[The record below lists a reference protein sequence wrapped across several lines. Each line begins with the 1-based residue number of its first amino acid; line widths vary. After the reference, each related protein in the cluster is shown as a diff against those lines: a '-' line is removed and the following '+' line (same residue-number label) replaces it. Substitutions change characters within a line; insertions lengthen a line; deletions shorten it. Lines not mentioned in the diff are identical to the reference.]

1 VETAM
6 HVAIPKKGVRCPVC
20 TCGDAVVEFTG
31 VRDYH
36 CGKPGCWRVLRCSRC
51 RSLYIDPMP
60 EPDRL
65 MDLYAGYMTHT
76 EPEHIRSEVQ
86 GGFWKRLRIKI
97 RNGYLRESYGYC
109 VEPAPRWGAL
119 VMKLLPKPFRAEWDH
134 YARHLGKPVPGRCK
148 LLDVGCGNGEFLLRA
163 RCAGWDVK
171 GLEPDPDAAA
181 MARKAGLDVYV
192 GTVEE
197 APYEEGSFD
206 VITSHQVIEHVP
218 DPHVFLDAVVKW
230 LRPGG
235 TLWLGTP
242 NACAWLLP
250 RFGRHYVLLHVPYHL
265 LLFSPGALIRA
276 LESQGLGGV
285 TLVRRGI
292 RDIHVAMESDRI
304 RRGLHPYGK
313 EKPTF
318 KSLMLGFLGE
328 LLAWFDPGRGSDL
341 VVMAVKPACGRAR
354 AHQEN
359 LSMQG
364 F

>member
-1 VETAM
+1 MELT
-6 HVAIPKKGVRCPVC
+6 
-20 TCGDAVVEFTG
+20 D
-31 VRDYH
+31 VRDHH
-36 CGKPGCWRVLRCSRC
+36 CGRPGRWRVLRCCRC
-51 RSLYIDPMP
+51 RSLHIDPVP
-60 EPDRL
+60 EPGSL
-65 MDLYAGYMTHT
+65 IELYAGYMTHT
-76 EPEHIRSEVQ
+76 EPEHVHPEVQ

-97 RNGYLRESYGYC
+97 RNGYLREKYGYC

-119 VMKLLPKPFRAEWDH
+119 IMKVLPGPFRAEWDH
-134 YARHLGKPVPGRCK
+134 YARHLGKPASNRCK

-218 DPHVFLDAVVKW
+218 DPYAFLDALIKW

-242 NACAWLLP
+242 NACAWLLR
-250 RFGRHYVLLHVPYHL
+250 RFGRHYVQLHVPYHL
-265 LLFSPGALIRA
+265 FLFSPDALLRA
-276 LESQGLGGV
+276 LKTRGLAEV

-292 RDIHVAMESDRI
+292 RDLRVAAESDRI
-304 RRGLHPYGK
+304 SRGLHPY
-313 EKPTF
+313 EKKRPTL
-318 KSLMLGFLGE
+318 KALALGVVAE
-328 LLAWFDPGRGSDL
+328 ILAWLDPSVASDL
-341 VVMAVKPACGRAR
+341 VVTAVKPAAEQAKACDGAPDMRR
-354 AHQEN
+354 CPV
-359 LSMQG
+359 
-364 F
+364 